1 MFYPEVC
8 EIAKRQPK
16 PKESGVI
23 IDLGEANEK
32 QRQFYLSTA
41 LYTAYGGA
49 KGGGKTHA
57 VRTKAIGG
65 ALEYPGIKILILRRA
80 YGDLQQGIIE
90 PIVKI
95 VEGNALGTYDA
106 SKHIL
111 YFINGSTI
119 RFGNLDSA
127 TYETTYQGQEYDWI
141 FMDEATQF
149 CVHPDTEV
157 LLDSGWAKITE
168 VKRGDKVLSLN
179 PDGTQEFKPIEHL
192 YVFPYE
198 GEMFECFQK
207 NGVSFC
213 VTPDH
218 RIPVVSQSKA
228 GGWYF
233 KTADNLK
240 HDRLY
245 RVGVPK
251 DKPDVEW
258 FTGLFHHHKGHNEVE
273 RIRMDDW
280 LEFLG
285 WYLSEGCSFK
295 RKNGKSPRVCIR
307 QTKVNPSLD
316 ALFERLPYRYSK
328 SKDGQYRIY
337 SGQLYDVLAPLG
349 NTYEKRVPNYVFK
362 LNKRQIEIFLRAFEA
377 GDGHSYG
384 DGCCTIGL
392 ANEGLIDDLQR
403 LYSLCGR
410 PSTKS
415 ECVVRGK
422 FKVYRLSIQRNSSRN
437 CYVDTRENITSF
449 HYSGLIYCPS
459 VTDNHNFLIRY
470 KGRVSFTGNTERQFQ
485 YIRGCLRGVN
495 DIPKRF
501 YLTCNPGGVGHRWV
515 KRLFID
521 RDFKTDS
528 DNPEENENPDD
539 YVFIP
544 ATIEDNTAM
553 RKYDPIGYKNQLQ
566 ILSQMP
572 DNLKAAYRYGIW
584 DELGGN
590 YFPEFN
596 NATHVINTKSPD
608 FKYPVG
614 WERFHRYR
622 TFDYG
627 FDMFACYWIAVDTA
641 GRSYVYREFRQGRD
655 NNLPELTASQAAQK
669 ILENTLPNEN
679 ITITYAPPDIWNT
692 QKTDGKTI
700 AEDFIINGVPLV
712 KANNNRVQGH
722 MQIKEMLRKRQDGK
736 PMLYIFDTC
745 PGLISDLRDIQS
757 DEKNPND
764 CAKDPHDITHSV
776 DALRYYCISRTLPT
790 EIEEPVEVYEE
801 DGVEDYDHVMCG
813 GEVTESYLTY

>member
-1 MFYPEVC
+1 VLSALLFYPEVC

-57 VRTKAIGG
+57 VRTKAMGG

-149 CVHPDTEV
+149 
-157 LLDSGWAKITE
+157 
-168 VKRGDKVLSLN
+168 
-179 PDGTQEFKPIEHL
+179 
-192 YVFPYE
+192 
-198 GEMFECFQK
+198 
-207 NGVSFC
+207 
-213 VTPDH
+213 
-218 RIPVVSQSKA
+218 
-228 GGWYF
+228 
-233 KTADNLK
+233 
-240 HDRLY
+240 
-245 RVGVPK
+245 
-251 DKPDVEW
+251 
-258 FTGLFHHHKGHNEVE
+258 
-273 RIRMDDW
+273 
-280 LEFLG
+280 
-285 WYLSEGCSFK
+285 
-295 RKNGKSPRVCIR
+295 
-307 QTKVNPSLD
+307 
-316 ALFERLPYRYSK
+316 
-328 SKDGQYRIY
+328 
-337 SGQLYDVLAPLG
+337 
-349 NTYEKRVPNYVFK
+349 
-362 LNKRQIEIFLRAFEA
+362 
-377 GDGHSYG
+377 
-384 DGCCTIGL
+384 
-392 ANEGLIDDLQR
+392 
-403 LYSLCGR
+403 
-410 PSTKS
+410 
-415 ECVVRGK
+415 
-422 FKVYRLSIQRNSSRN
+422 
-437 CYVDTRENITSF
+437 
-449 HYSGLIYCPS
+449 
-459 VTDNHNFLIRY
+459 
-470 KGRVSFTGNTERQFQ
+470 TERQFQ

-700 AEDFIINGVPLV
+700 AEDFVINGVPLV

-801 DGVEDYDHVMCG
+801 DGVEDYDNVMCG